1 MACGVEPFT
10 LKEGLP
16 PDCPARA
23 IRTTSHGVLQVT
35 VSVCEAVP
43 SAVNL
48 RAQPP
53 LNNVSFTM
61 VAPGACWRSSHLLL
75 QRRRHEL
82 P

>member
-10 LKEGLP
+10 LKEGVP

-48 RAQPP
+48 RALPP
-53 LNNVSFTM
+53 LNNVSFTTVVSVGL
-61 VAPGACWRSSHLLL
+61 VAKFSPYTATSAA
-75 QRRRHEL
+75 
-82 P
+82 